1 MVRLA
6 TDRDVYANLLRDTR
20 GLRRD
25 QSATRDGWF
34 AALPWE
40 KKEDTLF
47 ELEMLLKGIACYG
60 NQRNHPGNGHP
71 GTGHASAPQAK
82 TAVAQDFHEHMRVL
96 RDASHRVVALTKT
109 LLGDR
114 ERAYTFAR
122 YLETVVPEDATR
134 GRLVQEQLTQDTPED
149 ALFVMRNS
157 FGAFLDLSEGLL
169 RLGRIG
175 NRLYYAHHGIVV
187 REIGRNTYFNP
198 LMALEFR
205 PELDRI
211 QSAEVLEVLASA
223 RTESAHRVLALAFLT
238 LFRCLRYTELVDHY
252 ASDPLGSR
260 RAYVILAVLRSD
272 VRALVKYLAQRAADS
287 IADGFERDLLLIPSR
302 EIASRHRELAIEA
315 RGLAALRSAMEALA
329 SSLRLE
335 VRRVFEHDLPPP
347 EAAEPDN
354 NLGPQMLLG
363 MAQIRASL
371 HAAIQ
376 ALCQEVRPGA
386 PLPELSAD
394 SAARRAGSDR
404 LRREVWMFQQIL
416 RAFLAM
422 SAVTSGSP
430 DVWLGHTGFQYVRDF
445 LQHFRSIGYQLV
457 RVHDYERLD
466 PFLRALE
473 ELRDVDLLDPARMDL
488 AVAECR
494 AFSKFLGALFE
505 RVSSRAELRDMPFDK
520 GAATDMLKVYLG
532 KA

>member
-6 TDRDVYANLLRDTR
+6 TERDVYANLLRDTR

-25 QSATRDGWF
+25 QSTARDGWF
-34 AALPWE
+34 ASLPWD

-60 NQRNHPGNGHP
+60 NQRNHPG
-71 GTGHASAPQAK
+71 TPQGK

-122 YLETVVPEDATR
+122 YLETVVPEDAAR
-134 GRLVQEQLTQDTPED
+134 GKLVQEQLAQDTPEE
-149 ALFVMRNS
+149 ALFVLRNA
-157 FGAFLDLSEGLL
+157 FGAFVDLSEGLL

-175 NRLYYAHHGIVV
+175 NRLYYAHHGIIV
-187 REIGRNTYFNP
+187 REIGRNAYFNP

-205 PELDRI
+205 GELDRI
-211 QSAEVLEVLASA
+211 RSAEVLDVLASV

-238 LFRCLRYTELVDHY
+238 LFRALRYTELVDHY
-252 ASDPLGSR
+252 ATDPLGMR

-287 IADGFERDLLLIPSR
+287 VADGFERDLLAIPAR
-302 EIASRHRELAIEA
+302 EISARHRELATEA
-315 RGLAALRSAMEALA
+315 RTLASLRSAMEAIA
-329 SSLRLE
+329 GSLRLE
-335 VRRVFEHDLPPP
+335 VRRVFEHELPSPDQA
-347 EAAEPDN
+347 EADKD
-354 NLGPQMLLG
+354 LGPQMVVG
-363 MAQIRASL
+363 MAQLRASI
-371 HAAIQ
+371 HAAIH

-394 SAARRAGSDR
+394 TAARRAASDR
-404 LRREVWMFQQIL
+404 LRREVWMFQQIV

-445 LQHFRSIGYQLV
+445 LMHFRAIGYQLV
-457 RVHDYERLD
+457 RAHDYERID

-473 ELRDVDLLDPARMDL
+473 DLRDVDLLDPKRMDH

-494 AFSKFLGALFE
+494 AFSKFLGTLFE
-505 RVSSRAELRDMPFDK
+505 QVSARAELREVPFDK
-520 GAATDMLKVYLG
+520 AAATEMLKIYLG

>member
-6 TDRDVYANLLRDTR
+6 TERDVYANLLRDSR
-20 GLRRD
+20 GLRRE
-25 QSATRDGWF
+25 QSASRDGWF

-40 KKEDTLF
+40 AKEDTLF

-60 NQRNHPGNGHP
+60 NQRNHPGK
-71 GTGHASAPQAK
+71 PQAK
-82 TAVAQDFHEHMRVL
+82 TAVAQDFHEHMRVV
-96 RDASHRVVALTKT
+96 RDASHRVVALTKS

-114 ERAYTFAR
+114 ERAYTFQR
-122 YLETVVPEDATR
+122 YLETVVPEDAAR
-134 GRLVQEQLTQDTPED
+134 GKLVQEQLTQDTPED

-157 FGAFLDLSEGLL
+157 FGAFLDVSEGLL

-175 NRLYYAHHGIVV
+175 NRLYYAHHGILV

-205 PELDRI
+205 MELDRI
-211 QSAEVLEVLASA
+211 RSAEVLDVLATV

-238 LFRCLRYTELVDHY
+238 LFRALRYTELVDRY
-252 ASDPLGSR
+252 ASDPLGMR

-272 VRALVKYLAQRAADS
+272 VRALVKYLGQRAADS
-287 IADGFERDLLLIPSR
+287 IADGFERELLLVPAR
-302 EIASRHRELAIEA
+302 EIAARHRELATEA
-315 RGLAALRSAMEALA
+315 RSLGSLRSAMEAIA

-335 VRRVFEHDLPPP
+335 IRRVYEHDLPSP
-347 EAAEPDN
+347 ESAEPEKD
-354 NLGPQMLLG
+354 LGPQMVIA

-394 SAARRAGSDR
+394 LAARRAGSDR
-404 LRREVWMFQQIL
+404 LRREIWMFQQIL

-422 SAVTSGSP
+422 AAVTSGSP
-430 DVWLGHTGFQYVRDF
+430 DVWLGHTGYQFVRDF
-445 LQHFRSIGYQLV
+445 LLHFRSIGYQLV
-457 RVHDYERLD
+457 RAHDYERLD

-494 AFSKFLGALFE
+494 AFSKFLGNLFE
-505 RVSSRAELRDMPFDK
+505 KVSARAELREVAFDK
-520 GAATDMLKVYLG
+520 GAASDMLKVYLG

>member
-6 TDRDVYANLLRDTR
+6 SERDVYANLLRDTR

-25 QSATRDGWF
+25 QSASRDGWF
-34 AALPWE
+34 ASLPWD

-60 NQRNHPGNGHP
+60 NQRNHPG
-71 GTGHASAPQAK
+71 TPQGK

-96 RDASHRVVALTKT
+96 RDASHRIVALTKT

-122 YLETVVPEDATR
+122 YLETVVPEDAAR
-134 GRLVQEQLTQDTPED
+134 GKLVQEQLAQDTPEE
-149 ALFVMRNS
+149 ALFVLRNS
-157 FGAFLDLSEGLL
+157 FGSFVDLAEGLL

-187 REIGRNTYFNP
+187 REIGRNSYFNP

-211 QSAEVLEVLASA
+211 RSGEVLDVLASV

-252 ASDPLGSR
+252 ASDPLGTR
-260 RAYVILAVLRSD
+260 RAYAILAVLRSD
-272 VRALVKYLAQRAADS
+272 VRALVKYLSQRAAES
-287 IADGFERDLLLIPSR
+287 IADGFERDLLAIPAR
-302 EIASRHRELAIEA
+302 EISARHRELATEA
-315 RGLAALRSAMEALA
+315 RTLGSLRSSMEAIA
-329 SSLRLE
+329 GSLRLE
-335 VRRVFEHDLPPP
+335 IRRVYEHDLPSPDL
-347 EAAEPDN
+347 AEPDKD
-354 NLGPQMLLG
+354 LGPSMLVG
-363 MAQIRASL
+363 MAQIRSSI

-394 SAARRAGSDR
+394 MAARRAASDR
-404 LRREVWMFQQIL
+404 LRREIWMFQQIV

-422 SAVTSGSP
+422 SAVTNGSP

-445 LQHFRSIGYQLV
+445 LMHFRAIGYQLV
-457 RVHDYERLD
+457 RAHDYERID

-473 ELRDVDLLDPARMDL
+473 DLRDVDLLDPSRMDH

-494 AFSKFLGALFE
+494 AFSKFLGGLFDK
-505 RVSSRAELRDMPFDK
+505 VSARAELKDVAFDK
-520 GAATDMLKVYLG
+520 TAATEMLKVYLG

>member
-6 TDRDVYANLLRDTR
+6 TERDVYANLLRDTR

-25 QSATRDGWF
+25 QSSARDGWF
-34 AALPWE
+34 ASLPWD
-40 KKEDTLF
+40 KKEDSLF

-60 NQRNHPGNGHP
+60 NQRNHPGKPVG
-71 GTGHASAPQAK
+71 K

-96 RDASHRVVALTKT
+96 RDASHRVVGLTRN

-122 YLETVVPEDATR
+122 YLETVVPEDNAR
-134 GRLVQEQLTQDTPED
+134 GKLVQDQLAQDTPEE
-149 ALFVMRNS
+149 ALFVLRTS
-157 FGAFLDLSEGLL
+157 FGSFVDLSEGLL

-175 NRLYYAHHGIVV
+175 NRLYYAHHSVVV
-187 REIGRNTYFNP
+187 REIGRNAYFNP

-211 QSAEVLEVLASA
+211 RSAEVLDVLASV
-223 RTESAHRVLALAFLT
+223 RTESAHRVMALAFLT
-238 LFRCLRYTELVDHY
+238 LFRCLRYTELVDAY
-252 ASDPLGSR
+252 ASDPVGTR

-287 IADGFERDLLLIPSR
+287 IADGFER
-302 EIASRHRELAIEA
+302 EILSVAARDISAVHRELATEA
-315 RGLAALRSAMEALA
+315 RTLASLRSAIEAIGG
-329 SSLRLE
+329 SLRLE
-335 VRRVFEHDLPPP
+335 VRRVFEHELPS
-347 EAAEPDN
+347 PDQIEGEKD
-354 NLGPQMLLG
+354 LGPQMIVG
-363 MAQIRASL
+363 MAQLRASI
-371 HAAIQ
+371 HAAIH

-394 SAARRAGSDR
+394 LAARRAASDR
-404 LRREVWMFQQIL
+404 LRREIWMFQQIV

-445 LQHFRSIGYQLV
+445 LGHFRAIGYQLV
-457 RVHDYERLD
+457 RAHDYERID

-473 ELRDVDLLDPARMDL
+473 DLRDVDLLDPQRMDL

-494 AFSKFLGALFE
+494 AFSKFLGGLFDK
-505 RVSSRAELRDMPFDK
+505 VSARSELKDVPFDK
-520 GAATDMLKVYLG
+520 AAATEMLKVYLG